1 MEMNSKKQFFTRKRM
16 ILLAAAVVLLI
27 LILFAFDTRLMVRKY
42 SIEAEEIETPIR
54 IAMSEERR
62 DGGWY
67 YLADTAVRPV

>member
-1 MEMNSKKQFFTRKRM
+1 MAPEARNIYT
-16 ILLAAAVVLLI
+16 AVKSPTN
-27 LILFAFDTRLMVRKY
+27 AGT
-42 SIEAEEIETPIR
+42 IR